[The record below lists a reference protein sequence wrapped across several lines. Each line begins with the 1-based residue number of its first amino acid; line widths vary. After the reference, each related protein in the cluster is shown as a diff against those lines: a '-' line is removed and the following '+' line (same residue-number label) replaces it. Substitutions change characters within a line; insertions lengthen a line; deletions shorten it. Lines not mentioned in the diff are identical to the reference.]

1 MRRNYGFLNISHLQS
16 HWLKQTLKIN
26 LQVNQLHIMSKY
38 FSLHPNIIEL
48 LISGENADI
57 AKTQTVFRK
66 IQIFSR
72 SSLAKV

>member
-1 MRRNYGFLNISHLQS
+1 MQS

-26 LQVNQLHIMSKY
+26 LQLNQLHVMPKY
-38 FSLHPNIIEL
+38 FYLHPNIIEL

-57 AKTQTVFRK
+57 TKTQTVFCK

-72 SSLAKV
+72 SSLAKI

>member
-1 MRRNYGFLNISHLQS
+1 
-16 HWLKQTLKIN
+16 
-26 LQVNQLHIMSKY
+26 MSKY

-57 AKTQTVFRK
+57 TKTQTVFRK

-72 SSLAKV
+72 SSLVKI